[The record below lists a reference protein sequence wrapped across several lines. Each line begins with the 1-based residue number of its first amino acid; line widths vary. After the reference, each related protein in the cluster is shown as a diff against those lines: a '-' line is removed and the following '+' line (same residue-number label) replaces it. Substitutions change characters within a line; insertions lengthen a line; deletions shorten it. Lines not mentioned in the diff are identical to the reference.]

1 MKTTSNSV
9 KSKSLSS
16 VNSIHADM
24 LQRCKNGDRHA
35 QMQVYHL
42 YYKAMYNTALRI
54 VKDRFEAEDLMQE
67 SFLKAFNDL
76 PTLHDLST
84 FTAWLKRIV
93 VNKGINSL
101 RQKATYD
108 GFVDGLET
116 ATELEPEKQDLPY
129 SVQDIKAAME
139 ALPDGYRV
147 VLSLY
152 LFEGFDHEEIAEI
165 LSISSS
171 TSRSQYNRGRNQL
184 KQFLINKN

>member
-1 MKTTSNSV
+1 MKTTSNQMQTISP
-9 KSKSLSS
+9 SS
-16 VNSIHADM
+16 VQSIHADM
-24 LQRCKNGDRHA
+24 LKRCKSGDRHA

-67 SFLKAFNDL
+67 SFLKAFYDL

-93 VNKGINSL
+93 VNKSINSL

-108 GFVDGLET
+108 GFVEGLET
-116 ATELEPEKQDLPY
+116 TPEIEPEKQDLPY
-129 SVQDIKAAME
+129 SVQEVKAAME

-165 LSISSS
+165 LSITSS

-184 KQFLINKN
+184 KQLLISKN

>member
-1 MKTTSNSV
+1 MKTTSNQMQTISP
-9 KSKSLSS
+9 SS
-16 VNSIHADM
+16 VQSIHADM
-24 LQRCKNGDRHA
+24 LKRCKNGDRHA

-93 VNKGINSL
+93 VNKSINSL

-108 GFVDGLET
+108 GFVDSLET
-116 ATELEPEKQDLPY
+116 TPEIEPEKQDLPY
-129 SVQDIKAAME
+129 SVQEIKAAME

-165 LSISSS
+165 LSITSS

-184 KQFLINKN
+184 KQLLISKN